1 MSTPRELIFPEQMS
15 AGFGRRLAALAID
28 WFASIGLAV
37 LFFRQYSYGSPESM
51 IATTLIFYV
60 EILFFTFLLAASFGQ
75 KILGLRVI
83 SITGGRLALWRIAVR
98 TLLILLVIPALVMD
112 SDGRGL
118 HDRMVGSVVVR
129 VA

>member
-1 MSTPRELIFPEQMS
+1 MS